1 MWLLSMP
8 EVVVIQV
15 LRDIFVAPEPG
26 IIANTEK
33 LQKEFEKDLS
43 HKLEFENQRKVTS
56 IDLV

>member
-15 LRDIFVAPEPG
+15 LRDIFVAPKPG

-43 HKLEFENQRKVTS
+43 HKLKFEN
-56 IDLV
+56 